1 MVIAVPVEFQIHD
14 YQTGTDDDVEA
25 DDDGDDDNCN
35 VVIKSRHSIYTSHI
49 SGDSSVKSK

>member
-1 MVIAVPVEFQIHD
+1 MVTAVPVEFQIHD

-25 DDDGDDDNCN
+25 DDDNCN
-35 VVIKSRHSIYTSHI
+35 DVIKSRHSIYTSLI